1 MATTLLPTNHY
12 CYFNGELIP
21 INQASVKLN
30 DLGLLRGFALFDYMR
45 TYNGKPFMP
54 DYYMERLFQSARL
67 MDLEIPANETEIMY
81 YVDELFDLSSL
92 SDCAFRFLLT
102 GGYSL
107 DSMSVIKPNF
117 AIITENLPLE
127 VPERF
132 EKGVKIMTAEHLREL
147 PEIKSSNYMKP
158 ILLAKEMKS
167 KNAYDV
173 LYHKNNELSE
183 LSRSN
188 FFIFKGDT
196 LITPSTNILKG
207 ITRKVVLQ
215 LANEHFA
222 IEERI
227 VSLEEL
233 KEADEAFTT
242 GTTKKITPIVQIDD
256 LKIGQGEVGSR
267 TRLLQTLFKKLTDNY

>member
-1 MATTLLPTNHY
+1 MNHY

-21 INQASVKLN
+21 THQASVKLN

-54 DYYMERLFQSARL
+54 TYYMERLFQSAS
-67 MDLEIPANETEIMY
+67 MMGLEVPAKEIEIIY
-81 YVDELFDLSSL
+81 YVGELLGLSNL
-92 SDCAFRFLLT
+92 PDCAFRFLLT

-107 DSMSVIKPNF
+107 DSMSVTKSNF
-117 AIITENLPLE
+117 AIIPENLPTE

-147 PEIKSSNYMKP
+147 PEVKSTNYMKP

-173 LYHKNNELSE
+173 LYHKNNEISE

-207 ITRKVVLQ
+207 ITRRVILG
-215 LANEHFA
+215 LANQHFKV
-222 IEERI
+222 EERLI
-227 VSLEEL
+227 YLDEL
-233 KEADEAFTT
+233 READEAFTT
-242 GTTKKITPIVQIDD
+242 GTTKKVTPIVQIDEQ
-256 LKIGQGEVGSR
+256 KIGKGEVGER
-267 TRLLQTLFKKLTDNY
+267 TRFLQDLFKQLTDSY